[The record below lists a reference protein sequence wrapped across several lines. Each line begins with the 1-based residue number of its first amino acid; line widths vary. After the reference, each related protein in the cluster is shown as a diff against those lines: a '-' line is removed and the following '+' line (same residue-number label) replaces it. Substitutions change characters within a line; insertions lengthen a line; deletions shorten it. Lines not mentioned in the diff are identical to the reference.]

1 MAKKYH
7 LQLTDPNTKGYLV
20 NTRRYCANTE
30 GINAFMEQIEQLE
43 GAIVCDLPSMKEY
56 LKELI
61 ASINK
66 QYQDSKLSFRW
77 IENWHGH
84 NCSGFFVSSNYA
96 FVPVC
101 SIYFIGI
108 KRIAVISQRT
118 ENGK

>member
-1 MAKKYH
+1 MNSEELKYH
-7 LQLTDPNTKGYLV
+7 LQLTDCNTKGYLI

-77 IENWHGH
+77 NENWHGH

-108 KRIAVISQRT
+108 KRIAVTSQFT
-118 ENGK
+118 I